1 MDKLLI
7 NPTSTSPSVL
17 FFLNKGVLSISGKS
31 YLENVVE
38 FYKTIE
44 NALDDFI
51 ENHSHNSL
59 LITCEFEYMNTSSSK
74 IFLNILKKAV
84 DNVEKVS
91 LVWGHEED
99 DEDMQELGEIF
110 EEFLDIHVEYRLF
123 SL

>member
-1 MDKLLI
+1 M
-7 NPTSTSPSVL
+7 
-17 FFLNKGVLSISGKS
+17 ISGKS

-38 FYKTIE
+38 FYKNIE

-51 ENHSHNSL
+51 ENHSHKSL

-84 DNVEKVS
+84 NNIEKVT

-99 DEDMQELGEIF
+99 DEDMQELGEVF
-110 EEFLDIHVEYRLF
+110 EESLDIHVEYRMF